1 MEHNIYTTFNE
12 IRIEFCVSGYILK
25 FQGGGILGR
34 KKKYCKKHL
43 SKSEQIIRDT
53 WRDGEEHRFLGH

>member
-34 KKKYCKKHL
+34 KKNTVRNIFLNL
-43 SKSEQIIRDT
+43 SK
-53 WRDGEEHRFLGH
+53 

>member
-25 FQGGGILGR
+25 VQGGGILGR
-34 KKKYCKKHL
+34 KKKYCKNVVFH
-43 SKSEQIIRDT
+43 QNQNMI
-53 WRDGEEHRFLGH
+53 